1 PSPPPCTPRRHRG
14 DTGGHREFPGASP
27 DDHRRV
33 FPGAH
38 SEFVRLAI
46 VTESF
51 LPNVNGVTNSVLR
64 ILEYARRHGHDCL
77 VVAPSGNVGLWQ
89 GAADAVRAHPLV
101 SAVTPLLGAPDE
113 SDGLRGRA
121 REHHLGYPVQ
131 RVTSVNVPLLSS
143 LPVGAPSRACTTPCA
158 SSLPTSCTWPHRSS
172 WARPAPPRP
181 ARSTFP
187 AWPPTRPTS
196 PGSPTPTAW
205 A

>member
-1 PSPPPCTPRRHRG
+1 HRG

-77 VVAPSGNVGLWQ
+77 VVAPSGNVGLIQ

-101 SAVTPLLGAPDE
+101 NAVAPLLGAAGTE
-113 SDGLRGRA
+113 GRD
-121 REHHLGYPVQ
+121 HHLGFPVH
-131 RVTSVNVPLLSS
+131 RVTSVNVPLISS
-143 LPVGAPSRACTTPCA
+143 LPVGAPSPSVYNALREFAPDVVHLA
-158 SSLPTSCTWPHRSS
+158 SPFVLG
-172 WARPAPPRP
+172 AA
-181 ARSTFP
+181 
-187 AWPPTRPTS
+187 
-196 PGSPTPTAW
+196 
-205 A
+205 